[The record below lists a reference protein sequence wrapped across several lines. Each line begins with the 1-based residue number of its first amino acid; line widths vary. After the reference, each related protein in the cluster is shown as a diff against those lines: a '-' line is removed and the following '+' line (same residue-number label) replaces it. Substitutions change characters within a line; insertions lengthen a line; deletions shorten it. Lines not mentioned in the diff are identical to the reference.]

1 MIKKQFSIKKAK
13 NMNESNL
20 DQNQEFKPAGGGQKG
35 KYLLPVSILIA
46 GVLIAGASFYNTK
59 VMIQSLGSGTV
70 KQQAGLAQ
78 TAPVQGTQTA
88 PTAVPEAAGQPV
100 TVADRADEPVL
111 GNKNA
116 KVTMIEFSDFQCP
129 FCERF
134 YKESYKQ
141 IKTKYVDTGKLKI
154 VYRHFPLSFHQ
165 NAQKA
170 AEAAECANRQ
180 GKFEQYHNL
189 LFDNSQSDGTGL
201 NTTDLKKYADQL
213 GLNKGTLGLG
223 QNKFNTCLD
232 NGEAAQVVSQDVA
245 AGTAAGVDGTPSFFI
260 NGKKI
265 VGAQPY
271 SVFEAA
277 IEAALK

>member
-1 MIKKQFSIKKAK
+1 MSEQ
-13 NMNESNL
+13 NL
-20 DQNQEFKPAGGGQKG
+20 PQEPGDKPATGQVTGGAGNFFAS
-35 KYLLPVSILIA
+35 KYFLPVAILAA
-46 GVLIAGASFYNTK
+46 GVLIAGASLYNTK
-59 VMIQSLGSGTV
+59 VMIQTLGTGNS
-70 KQQAGLAQ
+70 KQAGLTQ
-78 TAPVQGTQTA
+78 SAPTLGTQPTAA
-88 PTAVPEAAGQPV
+88 PTAQAPDSGQPV
-100 TVADRADEPVL
+100 TVTDRSGEPVI
-111 GNKNA
+111 GSKDA

-134 YKESYKQ
+134 YKDSYGQ

-154 VYRHFPLSFHQ
+154 IYRHFPLSFHQ
-165 NAQKA
+165 NAEKA
-170 AEAAECANRQ
+170 AEAAECANQQ

-201 NTTDLKKYADQL
+201 NVTDLKKYADQL
-213 GLNKGTLGLG
+213 GLNKGTLGIG
-223 QNKFNTCLD
+223 KNKFNDCLD
-232 NGEAAQVVSQDVA
+232 KGDTAQIVSQDIA

-271 SVFEAA
+271 TVFESA